1 MYSPQPR
8 EANNKKMGYRDQ
20 YKISSSD
27 RNCQLRFGPIHDFID
42 VRVAIL
48 IETTRPVIDQ
58 RKNQP
63 TETRNIFAYL
73 VFVNIL
79 RNLKISEKK
88 ENSIH
93 AGTLWLRLQKKVV
106 KNIWGSKIH
115 PTKATHFGLIFKWL
129 YIFWLYCQLENK
141 LKNCRC
147 LTLRLGSST
156 VRMESVRK

>member
-1 MYSPQPR
+1 MFVYAARGLNLYFQFKCFYKSLVGFAPKSLRLAAQEIIMYSPQPT
-8 EANNKKMGYRDQ
+8 EANNKKMGYSDQ

-27 RNCQLRFGPIHDFID
+27 PNCQLRFGPIHDFID

-73 VFVNIL
+73 VFVNIVI
-79 RNLKISEKK
+79 NLKISEKK

-93 AGTLWLRLQKKVV
+93 AGIHWLRLQKKLF
-106 KNIWGSKIH
+106 KIFEVA
-115 PTKATHFGLIFKWL
+115 KFIRLKQLI
-129 YIFWLYCQLENK
+129 
-141 LKNCRC
+141 
-147 LTLRLGSST
+147 SA
-156 VRMESVRK
+156 